1 MGRRENKRI
10 LQPSPQMNHDLA
22 SWEHPTLK
30 SADGTPMINMEK
42 LAPVIAG
49 NAIKTAQQIPQVM
62 SDLIEQTLEA
72 KQSLSEACN
81 GIGDNMEKLK
91 PLKKEMIDELRGLR
105 MTTTT
110 EVAAML
116 KPLEDLRKFFLGAE
130 HDKEIARLREFVDL
144 CERLET
150 LKKSGFL
157 DTVADTMLKL
167 S

>member
-1 MGRRENKRI
+1 
-10 LQPSPQMNHDLA
+10 MNYNPL
-22 SWEHPTLK
+22 EHNTLK
-30 SADGTPMINMEK
+30 DEHGQPLIHVEK
-42 LAPVIAG
+42 IRNVIAHD
-49 NAIKTAQQIPQVM
+49 AIKKAKTCPELMITLA
-62 SDLIEQTLEA
+62 EQTTEAADTLDVAVSRVGKHLET
-72 KQSLSEACN
+72 
-81 GIGDNMEKLK
+81 LK
-91 PLKKEMIDELRGLR
+91 PLKKETLEELRGLR

-144 CERLET
+144 CERLEK

-157 DTVADTMLKL
+157 DTVADTMLRL

>member
-1 MGRRENKRI
+1 MWAKDMTAGGP
-10 LQPSPQMNHDLA
+10 LQYAN
-22 SWEHPTLK
+22 HPTMK
-30 SADGTPMINMEK
+30 DRDGGPLMDMNRV
-42 LAPVIAG
+42 APFIAKK
-49 NAIKTAQQIPQVM
+49 AITESQTIKNEMNT
-62 SDLIEQTLEA
+62 LIEDTNEA
-72 KQSLSEACN
+72 KQALRAAVE
-81 GIGDNMEKLK
+81 GIGENMDKIK
-91 PLKKEMIDELRGLR
+91 PMKKELVENLRGMR

>member
-1 MGRRENKRI
+1 MWAKDMTDGGP
-10 LQPSPQMNHDLA
+10 LQYA
-22 SWEHPTLK
+22 THPTIK
-30 SADGTPMINMEK
+30 DRDGNPMIDMNRMTPY
-42 LAPVIAG
+42 L
-49 NAIKTAQQIPQVM
+49 
-62 SDLIEQTLEA
+62 A
-72 KQSLSEACN
+72 KQAITESKT
-81 GIGDNMEKLK
+81 I
-91 PLKKEMIDELRGLR
+91 KKEMSTLIEDTNEAKEALRTAVEGIGENMDKIKPMKKELIENLRGMR

-157 DTVADTMLKL
+157 DTVADTMLRL

>member
-1 MGRRENKRI
+1 MWAKDMTNGGP
-10 LQPSPQMNHDLA
+10 LQHA
-22 SWEHPTLK
+22 SHPTSK
-30 SADGTPMINMEK
+30 DRDGNPMIDLNR
-42 LAPVIAG
+42 LAPFIAKK
-49 NAIKTAQQIPQVM
+49 AITESQTIKNEMNT
-62 SDLIEQTLEA
+62 LIEDTNEA
-72 KQSLSEACN
+72 KQALRAAVE
-81 GIGDNMEKLK
+81 GIGENMDKIK
-91 PLKKEMIDELRGLR
+91 PMKKELVENLRGMR

-157 DTVADTMLKL
+157 DSVADTMLKL

>member
-1 MGRRENKRI
+1 MWAKDATGAGPMVN
-10 LQPSPQMNHDLA
+10 A
-22 SWEHPTLK
+22 CHPTMKDRYGNPMLK
-30 SADGTPMINMEK
+30 ADRFIPFVANQ
-42 LAPVIAG
+42 
-49 NAIKTAQQIPQVM
+49 AI
-62 SDLIEQTLEA
+62 IESQT
-72 KQSLSEACN
+72 
-81 GIGDNMEKLK
+81 I
-91 PLKKEMIDELRGLR
+91 KKEMSTLIDDTNEAKEALQTAVEGIGENLNKIKPMKKELIENLRGMR

-130 HDKEIARLREFVDL
+130 HDKEIARLSEFVDL
-144 CERLET
+144 CERLEK

>member
-1 MGRRENKRI
+1 
-10 LQPSPQMNHDLA
+10 MNLNPL
-22 SWEHPTLK
+22 EHPTRHDE
-30 SADGTPMINMEK
+30 DGKPLLNVGK
-42 LAPVIAG
+42 LNVAIA
-49 NAIKTAQQIPQVM
+49 NEVIKTAKTIPEAM
-62 SDLIEQTLEA
+62 SQLTEQAIDA
-72 KQSLSEACN
+72 KTALAEACN
-81 GIGDNMEKLK
+81 GIGVNMEKLK
-91 PLKKEMIDELRGLR
+91 PMKKEMIDELRGLR

>member
-1 MGRRENKRI
+1 MWAKDMTAGGP
-10 LQPSPQMNHDLA
+10 LQHAN
-22 SWEHPTLK
+22 HPTVK
-30 SADGTPMINMEK
+30 DRDGNPMLDINRFAPFIANKAITESKTIKNEMNTLIEDTNEARQAL
-42 LAPVIAG
+42 LAAVEGIG
-49 NAIKTAQQIPQVM
+49 ENMDKIKPM
-62 SDLIEQTLEA
+62 KKDLIE
-72 KQSLSEACN
+72 S
-81 GIGDNMEKLK
+81 
-91 PLKKEMIDELRGLR
+91 LRGMR

-144 CERLET
+144 CERLEK

>member
-1 MGRRENKRI
+1 MTAGGP
-10 LQPSPQMNHDLA
+10 LQHAN
-22 SWEHPTLK
+22 HPTVK
-30 SADGTPMINMEK
+30 DRDGNPMLDINRFAPFIANKAITESKTIKNEMNTLIEDTNEARQAL
-42 LAPVIAG
+42 LAAVEGIG
-49 NAIKTAQQIPQVM
+49 ENMDKIKPM
-62 SDLIEQTLEA
+62 KKDLIE
-72 KQSLSEACN
+72 S
-81 GIGDNMEKLK
+81 
-91 PLKKEMIDELRGLR
+91 LRGMR

-144 CERLET
+144 CERLEK

>member
-1 MGRRENKRI
+1 MIINI
-10 LQPSPQMNHDLA
+10 FH
-22 SWEHPTLK
+22 HPTLK
-30 SADGTPMINMEK
+30 DANGEPLLNMDKMAPTIAAFVIN
-42 LAPVIAG
+42 
-49 NAIKTAQQIPQVM
+49 TASQIPETM
-62 SDLIEQTLEA
+62 STLIEQTVEA
-72 KQSLSEACN
+72 RTSLRIAVE
-81 GIGDNMEKLK
+81 GIGENAEKLK
-91 PLKKEMIDELRGLR
+91 PMKKELIDELRGLR

>member
-1 MGRRENKRI
+1 MKDSDGNPLLDMGKLEKIIAAKAIQTANEIPKTM
-10 LQPSPQMNHDLA
+10 S
-22 SWEHPTLK
+22 TL
-30 SADGTPMINMEK
+30 
-42 LAPVIAG
+42 V
-49 NAIKTAQQIPQVM
+49 
-62 SDLIEQTLEA
+62 EQTIEA
-72 KQSLSEACN
+72 RQSLTEACE
-81 GIGDNMEKLK
+81 GIGVNMEKLK

-110 EVAAML
+110 EIAAML
-116 KPLEDLRKFFLGAE
+116 KPLEDIRKFFLGAE

>member
-1 MGRRENKRI
+1 MKTVTYENIEIELKA
-10 LQPSPQMNHDLA
+10 LA
-22 SWEHPTLK
+22 E
-30 SADGTPMINMEK
+30 A
-42 LAPVIAG
+42 
-49 NAIKTAQQIPQVM
+49 AIV
-62 SDLIEQTLEA
+62 EA
-72 KQSLSEACN
+72 KERIGFYKDEIALAETTLRDEMNLIAEFSRKSKEA
-81 GIGDNMEKLK
+81 
-91 PLKKEMIDELRGLR
+91 KKEIIENFRGMR